1 MNSIRAVF
9 GRELR
14 SASRQPVVWFV
25 AGAFLALHGVFFAQL
40 MEEYSQ
46 ASVNILSGTL
56 SRHDFTLVDRVVRPL
71 LVSDTFILLLLLPAL
86 GMRQLADE
94 WRSGTSDL
102 LLTYPLSESGIVLGK
117 FLASAV
123 VTALMLAVGALYPLV
138 AGIWIPIEW
147 PAFLLGQ
154 FGLLLYA
161 TNVLSLS
168 LCASAATDNPAI
180 AFAASFMTLVGL
192 ILAGQWGIGAG
203 EPWDAV
209 LRLLSFTG
217 HVGHFAFGEL
227 RLSSVVWL
235 AGLTAV
241 FLFMATQ
248 ILGRRRWT
256 WPGRSGS

>member
-1 MNSIRAVF
+1 MNSLKAVF

-25 AGAFLALHGVFFAQL
+25 AGAYLTLHGIFFAQL
-40 MEEYSQ
+40 MADYSQ
-46 ASVNILSGTL
+46 NSLNILAGNL
-56 SRHDFTLVDRVVRPL
+56 SMQDFTLVDRVVRPL
-71 LVSDTFILLLLLPAL
+71 LVADTFILLLLLPAL
-86 GMRQLADE
+86 VMRQLAEE

-117 FLASAV
+117 FFASVV
-123 VTALMLAVGALYPLV
+123 VTASMIAASSLYAIFVSQWVPL
-138 AGIWIPIEW
+138 EW
-147 PAFLLGQ
+147 PSFLLGH

-161 TNVLSLS
+161 TSVLALS
-168 LCASAATDNPAI
+168 LCASASTDNPAI
-180 AFAASFMTLVGL
+180 AFAGSFMVL
-192 ILAGQWGIGAG
+192 LAMIVAAQWGMTIG

-209 LRLLSFTG
+209 FKMFSFTG

-235 AGLTAV
+235 LGLTAI

-248 ILGRRRWT
+248 IIGRRRWT
-256 WPGRSGS
+256 WPGRGK

>member
-1 MNSIRAVF
+1 MNSVRAVF

-25 AGAFLALHGVFFAQL
+25 AGAFLALHGIFFTQL

-46 ASVNILSGTL
+46 TSVNILAGTL
-56 SRHDFTLVDRVVRPL
+56 STQDFTLVDRVIRPL
-71 LVSDTFILLLLLPAL
+71 LVSDTFVLLLLLPAL
-86 GMRQLADE
+86 VMRQLADE

-117 FLASAV
+117 FLASLV
-123 VTALMLAVGALYPLV
+123 VTATMLAVGALYPLA
-138 AGIWIPIEW
+138 AGMWVPVEW
-147 PAFLLGQ
+147 PTFLLGQ
-154 FGLLLYA
+154 AGLLLYA
-161 TNVLSLS
+161 MSVIALS
-168 LCASAATDNPAI
+168 LCASASTDNPAI
-180 AFAASFMTLVGL
+180 AFAGSFMTLLAL
-192 ILAGQWGIGAG
+192 IVAGQWGITAG

-209 LRLLSFTG
+209 FRLLSFTG
-217 HVGHFAFGEL
+217 HVGNFGFGEL

-235 AGLTAV
+235 LGLTAI

-256 WPGRSGS
+256 WPGRSPQ